1 MAAGCGGICERRSNS
16 SMKQAA
22 RLRAREIRFCCW
34 WQSTENTS
42 FYESGPKGWRARRR
56 YGALAA
62 ANRIGSWRMRDK
74 RVSDALEELLGE
86 IRGRNREMEV
96 LVQRALVANGALAAW
111 YFDSDVWLSD
121 LSWRF

>member
-1 MAAGCGGICERRSNS
+1 
-16 SMKQAA
+16 
-22 RLRAREIRFCCW
+22 
-34 WQSTENTS
+34 
-42 FYESGPKGWRARRR
+42 
-56 YGALAA
+56 
-62 ANRIGSWRMRDK
+62 MRDK